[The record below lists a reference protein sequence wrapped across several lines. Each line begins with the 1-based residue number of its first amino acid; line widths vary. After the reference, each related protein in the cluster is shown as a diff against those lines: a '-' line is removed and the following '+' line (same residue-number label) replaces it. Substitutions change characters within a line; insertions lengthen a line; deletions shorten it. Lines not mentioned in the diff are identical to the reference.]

1 MIINHGN
8 NINKIKAFK
17 SVSADIFRYFPA
29 EEITARLKR
38 DIMENICDELA
49 PFMTFQTEE
58 DQARDTLIVRGFVT
72 LARVGKWEK
81 DEDGIWHHCDVCG
94 AEADEDAA
102 GNELLR
108 PYCSRCGAF
117 LGGEYD

>member
-1 MIINHGN
+1 
-8 NINKIKAFK
+8 
-17 SVSADIFRYFPA
+17 
-29 EEITARLKR
+29 
-38 DIMENICDELA
+38 MENICDELA

-72 LARVGKWEK
+72 LARVGKWEE
-81 DEDGIWHHCDVCG
+81 DEDGIGHHCDVCG
-94 AEADEDAA
+94 AEVDEDAA
-102 GNELLR
+102 GNEMLT